1 MRNCGEN
8 CLERIPTGP
17 IQGVHFRRYPLYKGV
32 YFREGFQEIRL
43 KCIPVTA
50 YLIRL
55 LTSKLFVLSIKAGK
69 LTQKKELSDASMSP
83 VERVP

>member
-1 MRNCGEN
+1 MSEAEYGRRN
-8 CLERIPTGP
+8 
-17 IQGVHFRRYPLYKGV
+17 
-32 YFREGFQEIRL
+32 
-43 KCIPVTA
+43 IPVTA